1 MTLFM
6 DGFDEAIEGLVEP
19 MDGPPLVVYSEE
31 KILQMLAEQFGDY
44 AEAMDHYYFN
54 IAGAYMGEGTPL
66 IMTPMDRATIEEY
79 FNGN

>member
-31 KILQMLAEQFGDY
+31 KILQILMDDMQNYD
-44 AEAMDHYYFN
+44 EAMEHYSFN
-54 IAGAYMGEGTPL
+54 IAGAYMGAGTPL
-66 IMTPMDRATIEEY
+66 IMTPMDRTTIEEY
-79 FNGN
+79 FDGN